1 MKDTPKHSF
10 EDEFKKAFDEAEA
23 TPSPKLWAQIDA
35 ELANKEASIYKRK
48 LYIYKLRVAA
58 AAVLVI
64 SFMGIW
70 LFSSQFSNDVLTSV
84 PESANGQQ
92 SHTPATTKTGTLP
105 ENPASRTGKGTL
117 APAESPVLAQK
128 ETAPESGS
136 SKVTKEH
143 TLPTENS
150 GKTKNNS
157 SGNTSVSQQP
167 ATPNIPETIAL
178 DANKENNPA
187 STSRPAKSK
196 SSIPQPNPA
205 TLTTRS
211 QEALA
216 RQQPTSTSTTP
227 VIRGERA
234 AEEQTNRNLLSEK
247 ANSGLNN
254 PASNTSLAN
263 QTPDKEQALAN
274 DRFSTQT
281 FNRIPQDVPLLDN
294 AIALQAPIV
303 SVKPNPAVWVEEKE
317 ERERSQSA
325 SRWAVGLAFAP
336 SQFNPNMQVNPQAS
350 ASLSNARNMYYNRTA
365 APAPVNTFHTLQSS
379 ASVGKELEQAENI
392 NLSYN
397 VGVDV
402 GYALSGKFSLHSGLL
417 YLHNNSQITTDNY
430 LQNSSNQEKYPE
442 FMALIQPSFSNT
454 NADYAYAPAPVNVPA
469 NTQFQ
474 TLEMAIANKYSNAYP
489 GVTEVIV
496 YNTYQYLSI
505 PLSLHYLLLDKKVS
519 TTLGAGVS
527 ADLFM
532 KNTIGNPDDNVTNQ
546 EFTRSD
552 NGPYKNMSFSGL
564 VSARVNYKISS
575 KYSIYLQP
583 SYRTALNSVTNSAL
597 VSSKPNAFGIGTGFQ
612 YRF

>member
-64 SFMGIW
+64 GFMGIW
-70 LFSSQFSNDVLTSV
+70 LFSSQYSNDMLTDV
-84 PESANGQQ
+84 PVSTNSQQ
-92 SHTPATTKTGTLP
+92 EKTLATTKTGTLP
-105 ENPASRTGKGTL
+105 ENPASRTDNGTL
-117 APAESPVLAQK
+117 APAQAPALTQK
-128 ETAPESGS
+128 ETTS
-136 SKVTKEH
+136 SKQAGENA
-143 TLPTENS
+143 LPTEN
-150 GKTKNNS
+150 TNQVKNSTS
-157 SGNTSVSQQP
+157 SNTSESPQQP
-167 ATPNIPETIAL
+167 ITPTIPETIAL
-178 DANKENNPA
+178 DANKEINPA
-187 STSRPAKSK
+187 STSRTANRKSHTT
-196 SSIPQPNPA
+196 QPNPA
-205 TLTTRS
+205 TIDSRN

-216 RQQPTSTSTTP
+216 RQNPADNSTTP
-227 VIRGERA
+227 VTRGERA
-234 AEEQTNRNLLSEK
+234 AEEATNRNLLSEQP
-247 ANSGLNN
+247 NPDLNN
-254 PASNTSLAN
+254 PANNTLLAK
-263 QTPDKEQALAN
+263 QTPLKEQTPAK
-274 DRFSTQT
+274 DKFSSDG
-281 FNRIPQDVPLLDN
+281 FNRITKKVSLLDN
-294 AIALQAPIV
+294 TIAIQAPRV
-303 SVKPNPAVWVEEKE
+303 TVKPNPSVWVEEKE
-317 ERERSQSA
+317 EKESSQSA

-336 SQFNPNMQVNPQAS
+336 SQFNSNIQVNPQAS

-365 APAPVNTFHTLQSS
+365 APVPVNTYHTLRGNT
-379 ASVGKELEQAENI
+379 SVGKELENAENI

-402 GYALSGKFSLHSGLL
+402 GYALSEKFSLHSGLL

-474 TLEMAIANKYSNAYP
+474 TLEMAISNKYAESYP

-505 PLSLHYLLLDKKVS
+505 PLSLHYQLLDKKVS
-519 TTLGAGVS
+519 ATIGAGVS

-532 KNTIGNPDDNVTNQ
+532 KNTIGNPEDNVTNQ
-546 EFTRSD
+546 EFNRSD

-583 SYRTALNSVTNSAL
+583 NYRTALNSVTNSAL